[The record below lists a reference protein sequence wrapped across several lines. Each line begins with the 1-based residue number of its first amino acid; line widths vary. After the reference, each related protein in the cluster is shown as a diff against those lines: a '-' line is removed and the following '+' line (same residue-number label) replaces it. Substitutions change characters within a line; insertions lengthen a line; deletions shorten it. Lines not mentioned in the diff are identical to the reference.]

1 MDRKLTLSQIASAM
15 ILIQHTDQ
23 TSAKTSYFRS
33 LYHEVITNKHEDV
46 MAKYGAI
53 LAQGIIDAGGRNVTV
68 SLQSRTGHTNL
79 QAVVGMLIFTQ
90 YWYWFPLAH
99 CLSLAFTPTCVI
111 ALNSDLKMPKI
122 EFKSAAKPSL
132 YAYPAPMEEKK
143 AEEREKVATAVLS
156 IAARQKRRE
165 TIDKRDEEKMDIDED
180 VKEVIKESKAGGESS
195 STTTPAATTKEAEK
209 ATASDKD
216 EKKKGAK
223 AKEEAPVAS
232 PASTSTADET
242 KEKEAAQKAERK
254 EPEPNFEILQNP
266 ARVLRQQLKVIS
278 IVDGQSYVPL
288 KDVSIGGIV
297 VTERKASGESE
308 ELVEPIAACGPKGD
322 DAKEPEAPEPFEYND
337 D

>member
-1 MDRKLTLSQIASAM
+1 M

-23 TSAKTSYFRS
+23 TSPKTSFFRS

-46 MAKYGAI
+46 MAKFGAI

-122 EFKSAAKPSL
+122 ELKSAAKPSL

-165 TIDKRDEEKMDIDED
+165 TIDKREDEKMDIDED
-180 VKEVIKESKAGGESS
+180 VKEVIKESKAGEG
-195 STTTPAATTKEAEK
+195 AAKDGEK
-209 ATASDKD
+209 ATTSDKE
-216 EKKKGAK
+216 EKKKATK
-223 AKEEAPVAS
+223 VKEEPVAS
-232 PASTSTADET
+232 PASTSTADEAKD
-242 KEKEAAQKAERK
+242 KEPERKERK

-266 ARVLRQQLKVIS
+266 ARVMRQQLKVIS
-278 IVDGQSYVPL
+278 IVDGQSYTPL
-288 KDVSIGGIV
+288 KEVSIGGII
-297 VTERKASGESE
+297 VTQRNVKAGDAE

-322 DAKEPEAPEPFEYND
+322 DAKEPDAPEAFEYVED
-337 D
+337 

>member
-1 MDRKLTLSQIASAM
+1 M

-23 TSAKTSYFRS
+23 TSPKTSFFRS
-33 LYHEVITNKHEDV
+33 LYSEVITNKHEDV

-111 ALNSDLKMPKI
+111 ALNSDLKMPKM
-122 EFKSAAKPSL
+122 ELKSAAKPSL

-165 TIDKRDEEKMDIDED
+165 TADKKDDDKMEIDED
-180 VKEVIKESKAGGESS
+180 VKEVLKEAKES
-195 STTTPAATTKEAEK
+195 AAAEAKEAEK
-209 ATASDKD
+209 TAPAAAEKD
-216 EKKKGAK
+216 EKKKEK
-223 AKEEAPVAS
+223 AKETVAAVAAAVGGAATTS
-232 PASTSTADET
+232 TASTSAAAATEET
-242 KEKEAAQKAERK
+242 KDGTTTAPKPVK

-288 KDVSIGGIV
+288 KDVTIGGII
-297 VTERKASGESE
+297 VTQRKSKPGDADEI
-308 ELVEPIAACGPKGD
+308 LVEPIAACGPKND
-322 DAKEPEAPEPFEYND
+322 DAKEPEAPEPFEYIED
-337 D
+337 

>member
-1 MDRKLTLSQIASAM
+1 M
-15 ILIQHTDQ
+15 ILIQQTDQ
-23 TSAKTSYFRS
+23 TSPKSSFFRS

-46 MAKYGAI
+46 MAKFGAI

-111 ALNSDLKMPKI
+111 ALNSDLKMPKV

-180 VKEVIKESKAGGESS
+180 VKEVIKESKAGDSS
-195 STTTPAATTKEAEK
+195 SKKDDTAEK
-209 ATASDKD
+209 SDKTEKAGTSEKD
-216 EKKKGAK
+216 DKKKVTK
-223 AKEEAPVAS
+223 VKDESVAS

-242 KEKEAAQKAERK
+242 KDKEPTAPKERK

-266 ARVLRQQLKVIS
+266 ARVMRQQLKVIS

-288 KDVSIGGIV
+288 KEVTIGGII
-297 VTERKASGESE
+297 VTQRTAKSTDNE

-322 DAKEPEAPEPFEYND
+322 DAKEPEAPEPFEYIED
-337 D
+337 

>member
-1 MDRKLTLSQIASAM
+1 M

-23 TSAKTSYFRS
+23 TSPKSTFFRS

-46 MAKYGAI
+46 MAKFGAI

-111 ALNSDLKMPKI
+111 ALNSDLKMPKV

-180 VKEVIKESKAGGESS
+180 VKEVIKESKAGESS
-195 STTTPAATTKEAEK
+195 SKKDETVEKSDKAEK
-209 ATASDKD
+209 AGTSEKD
-216 EKKKGAK
+216 DKKKGAK
-223 AKEEAPVAS
+223 AKEESVAS
-232 PASTSTADET
+232 PASTSTADEAKD
-242 KEKEAAQKAERK
+242 KEPSAPKERK

-266 ARVLRQQLKVIS
+266 ARVMRQQLKVIS
-278 IVDGQSYVPL
+278 IVDGQSYIPL
-288 KDVSIGGIV
+288 KEVTIGGII
-297 VTERKASGESE
+297 VTQRTAKSGDAE

-322 DAKEPEAPEPFEYND
+322 DAKEPEAPEPFEYIED
-337 D
+337 

>member
-1 MDRKLTLSQIASAM
+1 M

-23 TSAKTSYFRS
+23 TSPKTSFFRS

-46 MAKYGAI
+46 MAKFGAI

-111 ALNSDLKMPKI
+111 ALNLDLKMPKV

-180 VKEVIKESKAGGESS
+180 VKEVIKESKAGEG
-195 STTTPAATTKEAEK
+195 STKKDDAEK
-209 ATASDKD
+209 VEKTSDKD
-216 EKKKGAK
+216 DKKKSAK
-223 AKEEAPVAS
+223 TKEEPVAS
-232 PASTSTADET
+232 PASTSTADES
-242 KEKEAAQKAERK
+242 KDKEASAPKERK

-266 ARVLRQQLKVIS
+266 ARVMRQQLKVIS

-288 KDVSIGGIV
+288 KDVSIGGII
-297 VTERKASGESE
+297 VTQRTAKSGDAE

-322 DAKEPEAPEPFEYND
+322 DAKEPEAPEPFEYIED
-337 D
+337 